1 MFVKKKIIILWS
13 TFVVCCCV
21 SVQAQ
26 IDDPS
31 RVYDIVTDSDTFYLF
46 STPKPCFDK
55 GVFYYAF
62 APTNRL
68 LQEYITPDT
77 VTVYGVAITFKNYYG
92 SLPINDTSLH
102 ICLYKSN
109 GPSFATSTTQYYEF
123 TLIDTV
129 TLNRSHPRFCQFL
142 YEDRCDK
149 TNAFLSPCY
158 EFYFDTPQQIN
169 RMTDTFYVGRRQVW
183 SPGLSFVLREYG
195 ARYDNSLPA
204 HIYMDASLDQV
215 DNRYVLQDWYDDKRW
230 GWAFPI
236 IGFRCGPIQW
246 YNLDSYTG
254 DSAVVRWRSV
264 EEGTVYNVRLV
275 GEDGS
280 DTTYITSDTTFTFT
294 QLSDS
299 VRYNVML
306 RKQCHYATSNYDTT
320 VYGQWRSNIYFGTT
334 ILPDTTG
341 GDTVGIVL
349 PDGEP
354 FSLAPNPAQGSV
366 QVVLPKSATGGE
378 LSLCDLTGRELMVR
392 TVVRTEM
399 ELDISTL
406 PTGTYLVKLTTPQGV
421 STKRLVVAR

>member
-1 MFVKKKIIILWS
+1 MKRCFFAFLTLLLMWHSVSAQNPIIRD
-13 TFVVCCCV
+13 
-21 SVQAQ
+21 A
-26 IDDPS
+26 S
-31 RVYDIVTDSDTFYLF
+31 RVYDIVTDADSCYLF
-46 STPKPCFDK
+46 FKPKPCFD
-55 GVFYYAF
+55 GVFTWF
-62 APTNRL
+62 TPMNRL
-68 LQEYITPDT
+68 LQEYVSSDT
-77 VTVYGVAITFKNYYG
+77 VTVYGVAITFETTHG
-92 SLPINDTSLH
+92 DLPADNRDFH
-102 ICLYKSN
+102 AFLYRRV
-109 GPSFATSTTQYYEF
+109 GPSYATSSTQYYEF
-123 TLIDTV
+123 QPIDTV
-129 TLNRSHPRFCQFL
+129 TLYRSHPRFCWFL
-142 YEDRCDK
+142 YEDSCNEK
-149 TNAFLSPCY
+149 NTYLAPCY
-158 EFYFDTPQQIN
+158 EFYFDTPKQIN
-169 RMTDTFYVGRRQVW
+169 RMIDTFYVGRRQEY
-183 SPGLSFVLREYG
+183 SPTSSFTMSDYG

-204 HIYMDASLDQV
+204 HIYKDVSANQIQNDRFVIQ
-215 DNRYVLQDWYDDKRW
+215 NWYDDKRW

-246 YNLDSYTG
+246 DTLDSYTG
-254 DSAVVRWRSV
+254 DNAVVRWRSV
-264 EEGTVYNVRLV
+264 EEGTIYNVRLV

-320 VYGQWRSNIYFGTT
+320 VYGQWRSTLSFG
-334 ILPDTTG
+334 G
-341 GDTVGIVL
+341 NEGIVQ
-349 PDGEP
+349 PQEES

-366 QVVLPKSATGGE
+366 QVVLPESATGGQ

>member
-1 MFVKKKIIILWS
+1 MKRIVLI
-13 TFVVCCCV
+13 FVVLLLCGSA

-26 IDDPS
+26 IDNPS

-46 STPKPCFDK
+46 STPKPCFDE

-77 VTVYGVAITFKNYYG
+77 VTVYGVAITFENYYG

-183 SPGLSFVLREYG
+183 SPGLSFGLREYG

-236 IGFRCGPIQW
+236 VGFRCGPIQW
-246 YNLDSYTG
+246 DTLDSYTS
-254 DSAVVRWRSV
+254 DNAVVRWRSV

-275 GEDGS
+275 GE
-280 DTTYITSDTTFTFT
+280 
-294 QLSDS
+294 
-299 VRYNVML
+299 
-306 RKQCHYATSNYDTT
+306 
-320 VYGQWRSNIYFGTT
+320 
-334 ILPDTTG
+334 
-341 GDTVGIVL
+341 
-349 PDGEP
+349 
-354 FSLAPNPAQGSV
+354 
-366 QVVLPKSATGGE
+366 
-378 LSLCDLTGRELMVR
+378 
-392 TVVRTEM
+392 
-399 ELDISTL
+399 
-406 PTGTYLVKLTTPQGV
+406 
-421 STKRLVVAR
+421 

>member
-1 MFVKKKIIILWS
+1 MKRCFFAFLTLVMMWHSVSAQNIIRD
-13 TFVVCCCV
+13 
-21 SVQAQ
+21 A
-26 IDDPS
+26 S
-31 RVYDIVTDSDTFYLF
+31 RVYDVVTDADSCYLF
-46 STPKPCFDK
+46 SKPKPCFD
-55 GVFYYAF
+55 GIFTWF
-62 APTNRL
+62 TPMNRM
-68 LQEYITPDT
+68 LQEYVSSDT
-77 VTVYGVAITFKNYYG
+77 VTVYGVAVTIENTHG
-92 SLPINDTSLH
+92 DLPADNRVFH
-102 ICLYKSN
+102 AFLYRRV
-109 GPSFATSTTQYYEF
+109 GPSYATSSTQYYEF
-123 TLIDTV
+123 QPIDTV
-129 TLNRSHPRFCQFL
+129 TLYRSHPRFCWFL
-142 YEDRCDK
+142 YEDSCDEK
-149 TNAFLSPCY
+149 NTYLAPCY
-158 EFYFDTPQQIN
+158 EFYFDTPKQIN
-169 RMTDTFYVGRRQVW
+169 RMIDTFYVGRRQEY
-183 SPGLSFVLREYG
+183 SPTSSFTMSEYG

-204 HIYMDASLDQV
+204 HIYKDVSANQIQNDRFVIQ
-215 DNRYVLQDWYDDKRW
+215 NWYDDKRW

-246 YNLDSYTG
+246 YALDSYTG

-264 EEGTVYNVRLV
+264 EEGTLYNIRLV

-354 FSLAPNPAQGSV
+354 FSLAPNPAQGNV
-366 QVVLPKSATGGE
+366 QVVLPKSATGSQ

-421 STKRLVVAR
+421 STKHLVVAR